1 MKRKLY
7 STTGLI
13 LLVLA
18 FLAFTV
24 LNNLF
29 FSTLRLDLTESNLYT
44 LSNGSREIIDG
55 IDETINFYFFFS
67 DEASEDLSSLRTFA
81 KRVEE
86 LLGEYVLYSDGKIK
100 LHVVDPEPFSEAED
114 QAADFGL
121 QGVPVNASGDELYFG
136 LAGTNTLD
144 DQAIIPF
151 FQPDKEELLEYEISK
166 LLHNL
171 TVTEKP
177 VIGLMSSLKIQGDMN
192 MQTFQSTPPWMVVS
206 QIEQLFKV
214 ESVDVS
220 AEKIDEKLDVLMV
233 VHPKNISEAT
243 LFAIDQF
250 VLKGGHLLVFVDP
263 LAETD
268 RPPQANP
275 MMPTPP
281 TQQASDLNRLLSAW
295 GLEMKAGS
303 ILGDS
308 QTALTVGAGPS
319 GKPVRHL
326 GILGLQ
332 PGNFAA
338 DDVITTSLESIN
350 IATAGIL
357 ERIDAAGTTI
367 VPLITSSS
375 YAMPLESFQFQFL
388 SDPSDLQ
395 KGFKPT
401 GEQYMLAARIT
412 GPADSAFPEGI
423 GATETEN
430 TAETETPIS
439 HADAINVIV
448 VADTDLLSDRLWV
461 QVQNFLGRRLASPF
475 ADNSDFVVNA
485 LDNLTGSSALISVR
499 SRGRFSRPFEVVQDL
514 KREAEARYLTSANDL
529 QLRLTETENKL
540 SQLQQSKKE
549 QNLLSLSK
557 EQESALVQFQNEKI
571 QIRKQLRDVRHQL
584 DKDIEGLGT
593 TLKFINIALIPI
605 LLTLFVLGL
614 NYIRLRQRWNNSISE

>member
-144 DQAIIPF
+144 DQATIPF

-350 IATAGIL
+350 IATAGTD
-357 ERIDAAGTTI
+357 RCCRHYH
-367 VPLITSSS
+367 SS
-375 YAMPLESFQFQFL
+375 PDHIEFL
-388 SDPSDLQ
+388 C
-395 KGFKPT
+395 
-401 GEQYMLAARIT
+401 
-412 GPADSAFPEGI
+412 
-423 GATETEN
+423 
-430 TAETETPIS
+430 
-439 HADAINVIV
+439 
-448 VADTDLLSDRLWV
+448 
-461 QVQNFLGRRLASPF
+461 
-475 ADNSDFVVNA
+475 NA
-485 LDNLTGSSALISVR
+485 PG
-499 SRGRFSRPFEVVQDL
+499 
-514 KREAEARYLTSANDL
+514 
-529 QLRLTETENKL
+529 KL
-540 SQLQQSKKE
+540 S
-549 QNLLSLSK
+549 
-557 EQESALVQFQNEKI
+557 
-571 QIRKQLRDVRHQL
+571 
-584 DKDIEGLGT
+584 
-593 TLKFINIALIPI
+593 IPI
-605 LLTLFVLGL
+605 P
-614 NYIRLRQRWNNSISE
+614 Q

>member
-144 DQAIIPF
+144 DQATIPF

-263 LAETD
+263 
-268 RPPQANP
+268 
-275 MMPTPP
+275 
-281 TQQASDLNRLLSAW
+281 
-295 GLEMKAGS
+295 
-303 ILGDS
+303 
-308 QTALTVGAGPS
+308 
-319 GKPVRHL
+319 
-326 GILGLQ
+326 
-332 PGNFAA
+332 
-338 DDVITTSLESIN
+338 
-350 IATAGIL
+350 
-357 ERIDAAGTTI
+357 
-367 VPLITSSS
+367 
-375 YAMPLESFQFQFL
+375 
-388 SDPSDLQ
+388 
-395 KGFKPT
+395 
-401 GEQYMLAARIT
+401 
-412 GPADSAFPEGI
+412 
-423 GATETEN
+423 
-430 TAETETPIS
+430 
-439 HADAINVIV
+439 
-448 VADTDLLSDRLWV
+448 
-461 QVQNFLGRRLASPF
+461 
-475 ADNSDFVVNA
+475 
-485 LDNLTGSSALISVR
+485 
-499 SRGRFSRPFEVVQDL
+499 
-514 KREAEARYLTSANDL
+514 
-529 QLRLTETENKL
+529 
-540 SQLQQSKKE
+540 
-549 QNLLSLSK
+549 
-557 EQESALVQFQNEKI
+557 
-571 QIRKQLRDVRHQL
+571 
-584 DKDIEGLGT
+584 
-593 TLKFINIALIPI
+593 
-605 LLTLFVLGL
+605 
-614 NYIRLRQRWNNSISE
+614 